1 MHAGLDHLNPVRQAP
16 VAIWRNDR
24 SHRRAY
30 YRAMAK
36 PHHDWFLKEWL
47 KQLGKRQTDVVKDL
61 GWNKAR
67 ISLMVNLKQPYER
80 DALNQLAE
88 YLNLKPHELLM
99 HPEDAMALRQLRG
112 AAVQIV
118 RVARPNE
125 DDDKLTGTNG

>member
-1 MHAGLDHLNPVRQAP
+1 
-16 VAIWRNDR
+16 
-24 SHRRAY
+24 
-30 YRAMAK
+30 
-36 PHHDWFLKEWL
+36 
-47 KQLGKRQTDVVKDL
+47 
-61 GWNKAR
+61 
-67 ISLMVNLKQPYER
+67 MVNLKQPYER